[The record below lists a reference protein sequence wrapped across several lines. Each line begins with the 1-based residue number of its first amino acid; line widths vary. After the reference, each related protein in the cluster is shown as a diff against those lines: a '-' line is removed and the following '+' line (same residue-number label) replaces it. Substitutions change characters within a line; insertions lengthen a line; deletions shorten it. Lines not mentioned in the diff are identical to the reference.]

1 MCFSVPI
8 EISHSNVIV
17 ICCLSHLH
25 LKSKEFGHLDTKD
38 CEQTIIRLLSLGKK
52 KILPHSFTHTHTQI
66 VTIKLNSHRLTI
78 ITIYYIMQVLQ
89 SHYYCII
96 KYYNIIVHCFAN
108 MY

>member
-38 CEQTIIRLLSLGKK
+38 CEQTIIRLLSLGEKK
-52 KILPHSFTHTHTQI
+52 NPSTFIYTHTYTNSHNQTKQSPFNNYYYILHNASITITLLLHYKIL
-66 VTIKLNSHRLTI
+66 
-78 ITIYYIMQVLQ
+78 
-89 SHYYCII
+89 
-96 KYYNIIVHCFAN
+96 
-108 MY
+108 